1 MVRVN
6 ANTDWNNRRYSVLPV
21 SMFVV
26 FAPMQAL
33 SVPQSRGVTMPCAG
47 PTHSTNW
54 WLGACLS
61 TLIPVIYSFTG
72 GMRAS
77 VMTDMSQVRLQTSGG
92 LLV

>member
-1 MVRVN
+1 MTHVSARHLAVRQQMSH
-6 ANTDWNNRRYSVLPV
+6 T
-21 SMFVV
+21 
-26 FAPMQAL
+26 QC
-33 SVPQSRGVTMPCAG
+33 GVIILHACCNPWHEEATACCAG

-77 VMTDMSQVRLQTSGG
+77 VMTDMTQVRE
-92 LLV
+92 